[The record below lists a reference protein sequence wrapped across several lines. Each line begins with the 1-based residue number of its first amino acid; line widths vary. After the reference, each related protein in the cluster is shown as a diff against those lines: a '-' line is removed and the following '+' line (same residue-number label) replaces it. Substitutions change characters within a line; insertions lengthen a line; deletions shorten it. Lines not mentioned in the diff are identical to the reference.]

1 MTERIRPT
9 MASHSLDLPAICD
22 VCGKG
27 RSTRRHMKCS
37 QIRQRREGDKWAAYM
52 ANVAAKRA
60 LSKRTIA
67 RRGDSE

>member
-27 RSTRRHMKCS
+27 RSTRRHRKCS
-37 QIRQRREGDKWAAYM
+37 QIRQRRESEKWAAYM
-52 ANVAAKRA
+52 ANVNAKRA
-60 LSKRTIA
+60 LG
-67 RRGDSE
+67 RRA